1 MTTDHRGNP
10 VGDNHRPTPRLQQAI
25 ARQIQGDTNINRY
38 DATRLASN
46 VIRAHRQG
54 EPVRGRGKIETG
66 PVMTNLPPYVG
77 WKEYSDVMD
86 RVGPGA
92 YDHGRDDA
100 WSDEVAY
107 RNYPHEVNRAV
118 RTEGG
123 TGSYIGKAVR
133 NRKGSADEDEF

>member
-25 ARQIQGDTNINRY
+25 ARQIQGDTNINIY
-38 DATRLASN
+38 DAASLAKN

-66 PVMTNLPPYVG
+66 PVMTNLQPYVG
-77 WKEYSDVMD
+77 DKEYNEVMG
-86 RVGPGA
+86 RLSNSP
-92 YDHGRDDA
+92 YDDGRDDA
-100 WSDEVAY
+100 FSAEVELH
-107 RNYPHEVNRAV
+107 NYPHEVNRAV

-133 NRKGSADEDEF
+133 NRKGYADEDEF